1 MQIKSVIPYILALT
15 FVCGCGNADKT
26 ARKGE
31 AALAIGE
38 YYGAAEYFKKAYTQT
53 PSKDKPKRALLAL
66 KMGQCYAHIGYA
78 SRAVGAFQNA
88 IRYGLT
94 DTTAYFQLGEMQ
106 RLTGQYK
113 VPHSRM
119 KITSSF
125 IRTTHWPCEDWK
137 VAARRPN

>member
-66 KMGQCYAHIGYA
+66 KMGQCYAPSAMPHA
-78 SRAVGAFQNA
+78 PWEHFRTPSA
-88 IRYGLT
+88 T
-94 DTTAYFQLGEMQ
+94 D
-106 RLTGQYK
+106 
-113 VPHSRM
+113 
-119 KITSSF
+119 
-125 IRTTHWPCEDWK
+125 
-137 VAARRPN
+137 

>member
-66 KMGQCYAHIGYA
+66 KMGQGGLIGI
-78 SRAVGAFQNA
+78 RADAATEALNRGN
-88 IRYGLT
+88 IKIDLTSTTISERHPLRTDRHHGL
-94 DTTAYFQLGEMQ
+94 FP
-106 RLTGQYK
+106 TG
-113 VPHSRM
+113 
-119 KITSSF
+119 
-125 IRTTHWPCEDWK
+125 
-137 VAARRPN
+137 